1 VRYTLTAKEVQTRS
15 IMLNDTSLLL
25 SADGTLPELSGEIV
39 PSGAILLPPASITFL
54 EIRAE

>member
-1 VRYTLTAKEVQTRS
+1 
-15 IMLNDTSLLL
+15 MLNDTSLLL